1 MFLKKSHKYVWWLCA
16 FAAVCFLAGSFLYT
30 RTYSMPGYDAFEEQ
44 TAPWSPAF
52 DATEPM
58 PSSLTGETYPYEPTT
73 REEAGNGYI
82 SSEITAEEPT
92 TEVSAPD
99 PADVERVR
107 KTQTAGRFLYALGVL
122 SLAAFVFICPFSS
135 PLLGPEPELILGGLS
150 AMWFCWSLQEM
161 SGNFAFGAVLAVLAT
176 VLAVCL
182 KGLVSWGCAKFSPR
196 FSLTERLIAKSLR
209 EGKLSTG
216 KIIALVSF
224 GVIAAIASLLFAFR
238 TFIDY
243 NFDRDALLF
252 SLPLAAGCCLLLVF
266 ALKGAKTYSRSVK
279 NLSQQIKAV
288 ADNGAAVVSD
298 GYFAESERELVEIG
312 KKRDEA
318 VKKAIADERFKVELI
333 TNVSHDLR
341 TPLTS
346 ILGYAELLK
355 DEDLS
360 PEGKERLEK
369 LNVKAGYM
377 REMVEELFE
386 LTKVSSGE
394 TEAKKEEIDLVKL
407 TEQTLGLFEDSLS
420 AKNLTAKRHYSVN
433 EARLETDGAML
444 HRVLDNLISNA
455 VKYSPESARV
465 HIYLD
470 GENGVFRVKVVNT
483 ANYEMDFDTEEITKR
498 FVRADKARSTSGSGL
513 GLAIAKTYTEALGGE
528 FSIRTEGDQFT
539 AELKFN

>member
-1 MFLKKSHKYVWWLCA
+1 MFLKKNHKYVWWLCA
-16 FAAVCFLAGSFLYT
+16 FAAFCFLAGSFLHT
-30 RTYSMPGYDAFEEQ
+30 RTYSMPGYSAFEEQ
-44 TAPWSPAF
+44 TTPWSPAF
-52 DATEPM
+52 DETEPM

-73 REEAGNGYI
+73 RGEAGNGYI
-82 SSEITAEEPT
+82 SSEITTEEPT

-107 KTQTAGRFLYALGVL
+107 KTQTAGRFLYVLGAL
-122 SLAAFVFICPFSS
+122 SLAAFVCVCPFSS

-150 AMWFCWSLQEM
+150 AMWFCWSLKDM
-161 SGNFAFGAVLAVLAT
+161 SGGFAFGAVLAVLAT

-196 FSLTERLIAKSLR
+196 FSLMERILMNRRKK
-209 EGKLSTG
+209 GKLSTG
-216 KIIALVSF
+216 TVVALSLF
-224 GVIAAIASLLFAFR
+224 SMAAAIISLLFAFW
-238 TFIDY
+238 TILDY

-279 NLSQQIKAV
+279 NLSRQIKAV

-298 GYFAESERELVEIG
+298 GYFAESERELAEIG

-360 PEGKERLEK
+360 SEGKERLEK
-369 LNVKAGYM
+369 LNRKAGYM
-377 REMVEELFE
+377 RDMVEELFE

-394 TEAKKEEIDLVKL
+394 TEAKKEELDLIRL
-407 TEQTLGLFEDSLS
+407 TEQTLGMFDDSLS
-420 AKNLTAKRHYSVN
+420 AKGLTVKRHYAVN
-433 EARLETDGAML
+433 EARLKTDGAML

-455 VKYSPESARV
+455 VKYSPENARV
-465 HIYLD
+465 HIYID
-470 GENGVFRVKVVNT
+470 GENGAFRVKVINT
-483 ANYEMDFDTEEITKR
+483 ANYEMDFAAEEITKR
-498 FVRADKARSTSGSGL
+498 FVRADKARSTPGSGL
-513 GLAIAKTYTEALGGE
+513 GLAIAKTYTEALGGD
-528 FSIRTEGDQFT
+528 FTIRAEGDQFT